1 MTARSLQHVQ
11 NLFHCLDRLH
21 TTRQVCLFGNSEV
34 SLRDAIRAG
43 CSEEELLELI
53 GGAVTRKKAQH
64 AGMFNLAKQ
73 KNRPMILI
81 GG

>member
-1 MTARSLQHVQ
+1 MPFSCYPR
-11 NLFHCLDRLH
+11 RLSFL
-21 TTRQVCLFGNSEV
+21 QVCLFGNSEI

-43 CSEEELLELI
+43 YSEDELLELI
-53 GGAVTRKKAQH
+53 AGAVTRKKAQH
-64 AGMFNLAKQ
+64 AGMFQLAKQ